1 MTTSQYETL
10 LKINLDDLVSSFG
23 WEGLPILSRIL
34 QRVFLKPAQT
44 FAHQMTAFDTEVGK
58 SGLVEG
64 ARFALRKYFADI
76 RVFDQDLIPKSGFLA
91 LSNHPG
97 MSDTLSTFI
106 ALNRPDLKIIALK
119 RPFLEALTN
128 LSKQLFP
135 VTDDAASR
143 MSLIRHVSAHLRNG
157 GAALTYPAGQ
167 IEPDPDLQ
175 PNAAGSLQTWTDSA
189 GIFLRLAPDTPILP
203 VLVRGVVWIKAMYHP
218 LTLLK
223 RTPREKE
230 KLAAAL
236 QMFAHMNW
244 EIKDVK
250 VRVQIGRPIHARDL
264 RSAETYIIHQAVL
277 TEMKRLIENPPR
289 QEGKMLL

>member
-1 MTTSQYETL
+1 MTESQYDKL

-23 WEGLPILSRIL
+23 WQDRPILPRIL
-34 QRVFLKPAQT
+34 QSIFLKPAQT
-44 FAHQMTAFDTEVGK
+44 FARQMVDFDREVGQ

-64 ARFALRKYFADI
+64 ARSALRKYFNDI
-76 RVFDQDLIPKSGFLA
+76 RIFGSENIPNSGFLA

-128 LSKQLFP
+128 VSKHLFP

-143 MSLIRHVSAHLRNG
+143 MAMIRRVITHLKSG

-167 IEPDPDLQ
+167 IEPDPDLD
-175 PNAAGSLQTWTDSA
+175 AKAIESLQTWMDSA
-189 GIFLRLAPDTPILP
+189 GIFLRLAPETPILP
-203 VLVRGVVWIKAMYHP
+203 VLVRGVVWQKAVYNP
-218 LTLLK
+218 LTRLK
-223 RTPREKE
+223 HTSRERE

-244 EIKDVK
+244 EIKDLR
-250 VRVQIGRPIHARDL
+250 VRVQIGKPIYTKDL
-264 RSAETYIIHQAVL
+264 GTTETIIIYQAVL
-277 TEMKRLIENPPR
+277 AGMKRLIENPPAG
-289 QEGKMLL
+289 EGVSAL